1 MNPETRVSR
10 ILLFTVPDHLEPT
23 VSAVAAAAGAAPIW
37 TDVLR
42 RDGSVSPQAAI
53 SVGGARIE
61 ISGGAV
67 ASPAV
72 SVPDPEAAAEAAAQV
87 SGFEIRN
94 GMAGVRVVAPDLV
107 IALRQA

>member
-1 MNPETRVSR
+1 M
-10 ILLFTVPDHLEPT
+10 
-23 VSAVAAAAGAAPIW
+23 
-37 TDVLR
+37 
-42 RDGSVSPQAAI
+42 
-53 SVGGARIE
+53 
-61 ISGGAV
+61 
-67 ASPAV
+67 